1 MSNEIMS
8 EIKRDH
14 IMNLL
19 ADGKR
24 QDGRGITDVR
34 EIKVETNCIE
44 SADGSARVKLGKTE
58 VIAGVKIIPG
68 TPFGDTPNIGVL
80 TTGAELI
87 PMAHPTFESGPPGE
101 DAIELARVVDRGI
114 RESGM
119 VDVEKLC
126 IVPGE
131 EVWMCF
137 VDIYALDYDGNL
149 FDAAN
154 LFVDIYAL
162 DYDGNLFDAANLAAV
177 CALKSAIIPAEQ
189 YGKGENTPLPVTC
202 TPISVTEV
210 KVGNTLI
217 VDPDYDEEQISSA
230 RLTVT
235 TDDVGNF
242 RAMQKGGRGS
252 ITLDELSLCL
262 DRAVEI
268 GAEIRKIIG

>member
-1 MSNEIMS
+1 MSSEIMS

-14 IMNLL
+14 IVNLISK
-19 ADGKR
+19 GTR
-24 QDGRGITDVR
+24 IDGRGLTDVR
-34 EIKVETNCIE
+34 KIQVITDCIE

-68 TPFGDTPNIGVL
+68 TPFGDTPNLGVL

-87 PMAHPTFESGPPGE
+87 PMAHNTFESGPPGE

-154 LFVDIYAL
+154 L
-162 DYDGNLFDAANLAAV
+162 AAV
-177 CALKSAIIPAEQ
+177 CALKSARIPNIQ
-189 YGKGENTPLPVTC
+189 YGKGDEDTPLPITC
-202 TPISVTEV
+202 TPISIPEV
-210 KVGNTLI
+210 KIGNDLI
-217 VDPDYDEEQISSA
+217 VDPNFDEEQISTA

-235 TDDVGNF
+235 TDDNGNF
-242 RAMQKGGRGS
+242 RAMQKGGCGS
-252 ITLDELSLCL
+252 ITLDDLSLCL
-262 DRAVEI
+262 DRAVEK

>member
-1 MSNEIMS
+1 MTEIMS

-14 IMNLL
+14 MMKLI
-19 ADGKR
+19 AEGKR
-24 QDGRGITDVR
+24 LDGRGLTDVR
-34 EIKVETNCIE
+34 NIEVLTDVIE
-44 SADGSARVKLGKTE
+44 SADGSARIKLGKTE

-68 TPFGDTPNIGVL
+68 TPFPDTPNIGVL

-87 PMAHPTFESGPPGE
+87 PMAHPTFEAGPPGE

-119 VDVEKLC
+119 VDVEALC

-154 LFVDIYAL
+154 L
-162 DYDGNLFDAANLAAV
+162 AAV
-177 CALKSAIIPAEQ
+177 CALKTATIPGEQ
-189 YGKGENTPLPVTC
+189 YGKGENKPLPITC
-202 TPISVTEV
+202 LPISITEV
-210 KVGNTLI
+210 KVGNDLI
-217 VDPDYDEEQISSA
+217 VDPNFDEEQISTA

-235 TDDVGNF
+235 TDDNGNF

-262 DRAVEI
+262 DRAVEK

>member
-1 MSNEIMS
+1 MSSEIMS
-8 EIKRDH
+8 DIKRDH
-14 IMNLL
+14 ILKLL
-19 ADGKR
+19 ENGER
-24 QDGRGITDVR
+24 EDGRGIQDFR
-34 EIKVETNCIE
+34 KIQVETNCIE

-68 TPFGDTPNIGVL
+68 TPFADTPNMGVR

-87 PMAHPTFESGPPGE
+87 PMAHASFESGPPGE

-119 VDVEKLC
+119 VDVEALC
-126 IVPGE
+126 ITPGA

-137 VDIYALDYDGNL
+137 I
-149 FDAAN
+149 
-154 LFVDIYAL
+154 DIYAL

-177 CALKSAIIPAEQ
+177 CALKSATIPGEQ
-189 YGKGENTPLPVTC
+189 YGKGENKPLPITC
-202 TPISVTEV
+202 VPISVTEV

-217 VDPDYDEEQISSA
+217 VDPNFDEEQISSA

-235 TDDVGNF
+235 TDDNGNF

-252 ITLDELSLCL
+252 ITLDELSTCL
-262 DRAVEI
+262 DRAVEK
-268 GAEIRKIIG
+268 GAAIRKIIG

>member
-1 MSNEIMS
+1 MSSEIMS
-8 EIKRDH
+8 DIKRDH
-14 IMNLL
+14 IVKLL
-19 ADGKR
+19 GEGKR
-24 QDGRGITDVR
+24 EDGRGIEDFR
-34 EIKVETNCIE
+34 KIQVETNCIE
-44 SADGSARVKLGKTE
+44 SADGSARVKMGRTE

-68 TPFGDTPNIGVL
+68 TPFADTPNIGVL

-87 PMAHPTFESGPPGE
+87 PMAHASFESGPPGE

-119 VDVEKLC
+119 VDVEALC
-126 IVPGE
+126 ITPGA

-137 VDIYALDYDGNL
+137 I
-149 FDAAN
+149 
-154 LFVDIYAL
+154 DIYAL

-177 CALKSAIIPAEQ
+177 CALKTAVIPGEQ
-189 YGKGENTPLPVTC
+189 YGKGENKPLPITC
-202 TPISVTEV
+202 LPVSVTEV

-217 VDPDYDEEQISSA
+217 VDPNFDEEQISSA

-235 TDDVGNF
+235 TDDNGNF
-242 RAMQKGGRGS
+242 RAMQKGGCGS

-262 DRAVEI
+262 DRAVEK

>member
-8 EIKRDH
+8 DIRRDH
-14 IMNLL
+14 ILNLL
-19 ADGKR
+19 KDGKR
-24 QDGRGITDVR
+24 IDGRGSGEFRKIEV
-34 EIKVETNCIE
+34 VTNCIE
-44 SADGSARVKLGKTE
+44 SADGSARVKIGKTE

-68 TPFGDTPNIGVL
+68 TPFPDTPNLGVL

-87 PMAHPTFESGPPGE
+87 PMAHPSFESGPPGE

-119 VDVEKLC
+119 VDAEALC
-126 IVPGE
+126 ITPGE

-137 VDIYALDYDGNL
+137 VDIYALDHDGNL
-149 FDAAN
+149 FDAS
-154 LFVDIYAL
+154 
-162 DYDGNLFDAANLAAV
+162 NLAAV
-177 CALKSAIIPAEQ
+177 CALRTAVIPGEQ
-189 YGKGENTPLPVTC
+189 YGKGENRPLPITC
-202 TPISVTEV
+202 TPVSVTEA

-217 VDPDYDEEQISSA
+217 VDPNFDEEQISTA

-235 TDDVGNF
+235 TDDNGNF
-242 RAMQKGGRGS
+242 RAMQKGGMGS

-262 DRAVEI
+262 DRAVEK

>member
-1 MSNEIMS
+1 MSSEIMS
-8 EIKRDH
+8 DIKRDH
-14 IMNLL
+14 ILKLL
-19 ADGKR
+19 ENGER
-24 QDGRGITDVR
+24 EDGRGIQDFR
-34 EIKVETNCIE
+34 KIQVETNCIE

-68 TPFGDTPNIGVL
+68 TPFADTPNIGVL

-87 PMAHPTFESGPPGE
+87 PMAHASFESGPPGE

-119 VDVEKLC
+119 VDVEALC
-126 IVPGE
+126 ITPGA

-137 VDIYALDYDGNL
+137 IDIYALDYDGNL
-149 FDAAN
+149 FDAS
-154 LFVDIYAL
+154 
-162 DYDGNLFDAANLAAV
+162 NLAAV
-177 CALKSAIIPAEQ
+177 CALKTAVIPAEQ
-189 YGKGENTPLPVTC
+189 YGKGENRPLPITC
-202 TPISVTEV
+202 VPISVTEV

-217 VDPDYDEEQISSA
+217 VDPNFDEEQISSA

-235 TDDVGNF
+235 TDDNGNF

-252 ITLDELSLCL
+252 ITLDELSTCL
-262 DRAVEI
+262 DRAVEK

>member
-14 IMNLL
+14 VMNLL
-19 ADGKR
+19 ANGVR
-24 QDGRGITDVR
+24 EDGRKLTDVR
-34 EIKVETNCIE
+34 EISIDTNCIE
-44 SADGSARVKLGKTE
+44 SADGSARVKMGKTE

-68 TPFGDTPNIGVL
+68 TPFGDTPTSGVL

-87 PMAHPTFESGPPGE
+87 PMAHPDFESGPPGE

-119 VDVEKLC
+119 VDVEALC
-126 IVPGE
+126 ITPGE

-154 LFVDIYAL
+154 I
-162 DYDGNLFDAANLAAV
+162 AAV
-177 CALKSAIIPAEQ
+177 SALKSATIPGEQ
-189 YGKGENTPLPVTC
+189 YGKGENKPLPITC
-202 TPISVTEV
+202 IPISVTEA
-210 KVGNTLI
+210 KIGNDLI
-217 VDPDYDEEQISSA
+217 VDPNFDEEQISSA

-235 TDDVGNF
+235 TDDNGNF
-242 RAMQKGGRGS
+242 RAMQKGGCGS
-252 ITLDELSLCL
+252 ITLDELSTCL

-268 GAEIRKIIG
+268 GAEIRKLIG

>member
-1 MSNEIMS
+1 MTEIMS

-14 IMNLL
+14 MMKLI
-19 ADGKR
+19 AEGKR
-24 QDGRGITDVR
+24 LDGRGLTDVR
-34 EIKVETNCIE
+34 NIEVLTDVIE

-68 TPFGDTPNIGVL
+68 TPFPDTPNIGVL

-87 PMAHPTFESGPPGE
+87 PMAHPTFEAGPPGE

-119 VDVEKLC
+119 VDVEALC

-154 LFVDIYAL
+154 L
-162 DYDGNLFDAANLAAV
+162 AAV
-177 CALKSAIIPAEQ
+177 CALKTATIPGEQ
-189 YGKGENTPLPVTC
+189 YGKGENKPLPITC
-202 TPISVTEV
+202 LPISITEV
-210 KVGNTLI
+210 KVGNDLI
-217 VDPDYDEEQISSA
+217 VDPNFDEEQISTA

-235 TDDVGNF
+235 TDDNGNF

-262 DRAVEI
+262 DRAVEK